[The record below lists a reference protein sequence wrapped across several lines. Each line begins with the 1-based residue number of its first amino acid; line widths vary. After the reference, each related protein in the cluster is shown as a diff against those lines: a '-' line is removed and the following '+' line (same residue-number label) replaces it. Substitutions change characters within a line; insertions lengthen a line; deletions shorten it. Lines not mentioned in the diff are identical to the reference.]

1 MAKDRIFQGERMKAL
16 RNRLGIS
23 QKELA
28 AAVGISRV
36 QITNIEIGGSEPSL
50 PTLIAIALRLNV
62 TTDFLLG
69 VAERKFSQDEPS
81 YLPFD

>member
-69 VAERKFSQDEPS
+69 VDERKF
-81 YLPFD
+81 